1 MFLLNSLELFLDLVE
16 FILNPTQLEFAD
28 IQSFRLI
35 TEISNLS
42 TFIDSFWAISVIL
55 LNWCLHSLR
64 VCFILLAS
72 TQ

>member
-42 TFIDSFWAISVIL
+42 TFIDSF
-55 LNWCLHSLR
+55 
-64 VCFILLAS
+64 
-72 TQ
+72 